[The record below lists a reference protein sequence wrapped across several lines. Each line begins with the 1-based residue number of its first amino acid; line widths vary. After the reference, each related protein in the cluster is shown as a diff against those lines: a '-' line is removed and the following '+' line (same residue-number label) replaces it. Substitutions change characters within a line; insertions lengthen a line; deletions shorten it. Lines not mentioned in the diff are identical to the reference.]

1 MAISGATLIR
11 AIRESPELECASR
24 RVVGIDDW
32 AKRKGQNYATILVD
46 LETHQPLDLL
56 DSRTTEAVSAWFREH
71 PGVEVVSRDRAGD
84 YSKGVSD
91 GAPSAEQVADR
102 WHLLSNLRDALVV
115 LLEKKPVTLA
125 AAAQATTSEDI
136 ASANQATLLEN
147 RELSSSAEGVQEDT
161 AERDDD

>member
-1 MAISGATLIR
+1 FTAPFFDRLFIHIPGFSARFACFSPSVYSTTSSAAVILGMSISGDTLIR

-115 LLEKKPVTLA
+115 
-125 AAAQATTSEDI
+125 
-136 ASANQATLLEN
+136 
-147 RELSSSAEGVQEDT
+147 
-161 AERDDD
+161 